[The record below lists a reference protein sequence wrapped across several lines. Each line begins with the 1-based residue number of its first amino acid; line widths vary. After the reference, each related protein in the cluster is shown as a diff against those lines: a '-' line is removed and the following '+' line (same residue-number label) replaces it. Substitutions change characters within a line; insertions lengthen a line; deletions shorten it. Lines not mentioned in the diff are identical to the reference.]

1 MFFYCFMQVVLVTL
15 TILLCV
21 MLTNNL
27 GDEIMIVNADENGKV
42 NWFNEYITL
51 DEAGKWFNE
60 HTFWT
65 DATVPEPEEQT
76 GKAAVLYWENN
87 MLVWKYEDEPEPE
100 PTPEPQPT
108 QLDTIE
114 EGQLII
120 MEAMADQYEQS
131 VETELTNM
139 EVMATIYEQLLA
151 MEGVE

>member
-1 MFFYCFMQVVLVTL
+1 MEVIYLFIKT
-15 TILLCV
+15 
-21 MLTNNL
+21 
-27 GDEIMIVNADENGKV
+27 EIYNADDGTRMQRDYYGKSESEITSIV
-42 NWFNEYITL
+42 EHPYI
-51 DEAGKWFNE
+51 DPD
-60 HTFWT
+60 T
-65 DATVPEPEEQT
+65 D
-76 GKAAVLYWENN
+76 
-87 MLVWKYEDEPEPE
+87 PE

-108 QLDTIE
+108 QLDNIE

>member
-1 MFFYCFMQVVLVTL
+1 M
-15 TILLCV
+15 LL
-21 MLTNNL
+21 N
-27 GDEIMIVNADENGKV
+27 IDENNKV
-42 NWFNEYITL
+42 IWYNTYITQ
-51 DEAGKWFNE
+51 EESEKWFNE

-114 EGQLII
+114 ENQLII

>member
-1 MFFYCFMQVVLVTL
+1 M
-15 TILLCV
+15 
-21 MLTNNL
+21 
-27 GDEIMIVNADENGKV
+27 
-42 NWFNEYITL
+42 
-51 DEAGKWFNE
+51 
-60 HTFWT
+60 
-65 DATVPEPEEQT
+65 PEPEEQT

-87 MLVWKYEDEPEPE
+87 MLVWKYEETPDPEPE
-100 PTPEPQPT
+100 PQPPQPT

-114 EGQLII
+114 ENQIII

>member
-1 MFFYCFMQVVLVTL
+1 MAKYAMVNKKNVIDVINSDYVPKYPPTQDGTEVIAIEC
-15 TILLCV
+15 
-21 MLTNNL
+21 
-27 GDEIMIVNADENGKV
+27 DESVEIGMIYNSETGE
-42 NWFNEYITL
+42 FL
-51 DEAGKWFNE
+51 F
-60 HTFWT
+60 
-65 DATVPEPEEQT
+65 PEP
-76 GKAAVLYWENN
+76 K
-87 MLVWKYEDEPEPE
+87 

-114 EGQLII
+114 ENQLII